1 MCTWVATDQRTGG
14 SWSRYLRHHRRRGK
28 RDGSGPRAAHIP
40 GRVSLADRPAIVHR
54 RGRLGDGEGDL
65 VVGRGQRGFVAM
77 YGDRRRRV
85 LLAAK
90 VARRTAEEV
99 TAATRNILQALP
111 PQLRRTRTV
120 DNGSEWAMFSCLQRT
135 LGLQVYC
142 AAPSAAWERGTNEN
156 TNGLLRDYFPKQ
168 TDCPT
173 ITAHRLASVVKALN
187 HRPRKCLTYRTPA
200 EVFARVAGVALRI

>member
-1 MCTWVATDQRTGG
+1 MPLVASTDCPPGAARVSSHHSDAHQPSNDVYLGG
-14 SWSRYLRHHRRRGK
+14 DRSPHRRILVEVPRHHRRRRK

-77 YGDRRRRV
+77 HGDRRRRV

-120 DNGSEWAMFSCLQRT
+120 DNGSEWAMFSCLQT
-135 LGLQVYC
+135 N
-142 AAPSAAWERGTNEN
+142 AGTP
-156 TNGLLRDYFPKQ
+156 GLLCRSLCRVGARD
-168 TDCPT
+168 
-173 ITAHRLASVVKALN
+173 
-187 HRPRKCLTYRTPA
+187 
-200 EVFARVAGVALRI
+200 E

>member
-1 MCTWVATDQRTGG
+1 MPRRRCAVRRSCLTSGELATSVQEKLRCRWSPEQIAHRVRLEYPHTTQMRISHQTMYTWVATDHRTGG
-14 SWSRYLRHHRRRGK
+14 SWSRYLRHHRRRRK

-77 YGDRRRRV
+77 HGDRRRRV

-120 DNGSEWAMFSCLQRT
+120 DNGSEWAMFSCLQT
-135 LGLQVYC
+135 N
-142 AAPSAAWERGTNEN
+142 AGTP
-156 TNGLLRDYFPKQ
+156 GLLCRSLCRVGARD
-168 TDCPT
+168 
-173 ITAHRLASVVKALN
+173 
-187 HRPRKCLTYRTPA
+187 
-200 EVFARVAGVALRI
+200 E